1 MKIKGFKHQWTI
13 YFLPLFTL
21 GIVLTFMNS
30 CSSEEQNELAQ
41 VKKSQFYVISNLSV
55 QEYNALTLKIN
66 NFIKFSSRSN
76 GNEVT
81 ETEAQELLKPLI
93 NDGYNIQRQ
102 IISNTEDLGLTFEET
117 ENIQNFTDDQ
127 LAELS
132 FLLNTICSDASAKG
146 VSFND
151 IIDCL
156 SRALGIDDVKSLIDL
171 GVDISQGTAYYNG
184 TKMLMNATTMKKIL
198 KAVGLR
204 TYGMVG
210 VIFMVYDFTDCINS
224 K

>member
-132 FLLNTICSDASAKG
+132 FVLNTICSDASAKG

-156 SRALGIDDVKSLIDL
+156 SRAANMPEQMIQNIAKGRLGKFLKEVCLLRQESIMDSKQTVADV
-171 GVDISQGTAYYNG
+171 
-184 TKMLMNATTMKKIL
+184 L
-198 KAVGLR
+198 KADKADLTVTDFKRFTLR
-204 TYGMVG
+204 AE
-210 VIFMVYDFTDCINS
+210 
-224 K
+224 